1 MSPLGKRRVVTA
13 GDATT
18 VLLVDLCGNLKGET
32 GRQREREKQ
41 QSVADG
47 VTLPEILLF
56 PLVMPRQLWCP
67 AALHEH
73 RSTQDTV

>member
-1 MSPLGKRRVVTA
+1 MSPLGRRRVVTA
-13 GDATT
+13 GDATN

-32 GRQREREKQ
+32 GRQREREREKQ

-47 VTLPEILLF
+47 VTLPEILLY

-67 AALHEH
+67 AVLHEH
-73 RSTQDTV
+73 HST